1 MVTNTHPFHESE
13 EQYSS
18 CSLGTSQLK
27 SEPRFYSL
35 APNSWLSRER
45 LFKLDSSAK
54 ILIHTHIH
62 TQCKTFFIPMTVTE
76 IQGRKKKSSKSHS
89 LLKLK
94 LFVFSPVHLGQGNR
108 LCLSCFHQSFM
119 HLKANVIS
127 FCRHFFFRI
136 NDLWMFNFSLS
147 LMFPSSPDWVVCSQ

>member
-1 MVTNTHPFHESE
+1 MVTNPHPFHESE

-76 IQGRKKKSSKSHS
+76 IQGRKKRALNHT
-89 LLKLK
+89 
-94 LFVFSPVHLGQGNR
+94 P
-108 LCLSCFHQSFM
+108 C
-119 HLKANVIS
+119 
-127 FCRHFFFRI
+127 
-136 NDLWMFNFSLS
+136 
-147 LMFPSSPDWVVCSQ
+147 